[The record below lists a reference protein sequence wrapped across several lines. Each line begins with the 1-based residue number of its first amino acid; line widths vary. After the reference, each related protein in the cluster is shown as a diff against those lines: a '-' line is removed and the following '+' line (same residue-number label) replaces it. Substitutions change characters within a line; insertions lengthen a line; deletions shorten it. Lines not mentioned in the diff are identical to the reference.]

1 VKHDYEA
8 PWDALK
14 PHLSTCNPGSMTY
27 VTHGLS
33 PQIVEEGEE
42 IIFSYDVIFK
52 VHTLF
57 PSCGDVLANSME
69 AS

>member
-1 VKHDYEA
+1 
-8 PWDALK
+8 
-14 PHLSTCNPGSMTY
+14 MTY

-52 VHTLF
+52 VHTL
-57 PSCGDVLANSME
+57 SLLRQRTGQRYGGL
-69 AS
+69 